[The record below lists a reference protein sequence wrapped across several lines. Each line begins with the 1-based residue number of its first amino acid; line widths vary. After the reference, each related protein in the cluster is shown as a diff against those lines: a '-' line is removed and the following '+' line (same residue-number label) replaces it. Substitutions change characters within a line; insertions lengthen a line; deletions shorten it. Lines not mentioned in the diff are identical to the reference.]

1 MTIFDD
7 IKTKEFEI
15 LLLKQDILGL
25 ESFIEKNLEY
35 KKIYDLFKG
44 RFYFDK
50 KDIYHFKI
58 SPDNK
63 TAALI
68 SQIFQKSSTPLP
80 SSTPKYNL
88 EILIAR
94 YGADHRFHK
103 TESLHFDAEDQIN
116 FFGLEDNAVLLTKE
130 NNQHKIIRRFFKNH
144 PGEEIIPK
152 LELLDEEEIRR
163 KKQKLMAIR
172 NEYRRQNTAPSKIPL
187 TRSYI
192 RI

>member
-1 MTIFDD
+1 MTNFDD

-68 SQIFQKSSTPLP
+68 SQLFQKYSTPFP

-94 YGADHRFHK
+94 YGTDQKFHK
-103 TESLHFDAEDQIN
+103 AELLHYDAEDQIR
-116 FFGLEDNAVLLTKE
+116 FVDLENNAILLTKE
-130 NNQHKIIRRFFKNH
+130 DNPQKIIRRFFKSY

-152 LELLDEEEIRR
+152 LELLDKEEINR
-163 KKQKLMAIR
+163 KKQKLAAIR
-172 NEYRRQNTAPSKIPL
+172 DEYRKQSTTTYKMPL
-187 TRSYI
+187 VRTFARL
-192 RI
+192 